1 MGEEEESGEE
11 SGGEESGGE
20 EGEEESEEE
29 EEVVVAKPV
38 KSKRSLKPKGKKKDP
53 NKPKRNMSAFFLF
66 STANR
71 AALKEANPDLSF
83 GDLAKLISQKY
94 KGLDDKARKDKARYL
109 EEMKNY
115 VAPDSDS
122 SDEDSGKKKKKAKKT
137 KDPNRPKRNMSAFFL
152 YSCANRAA
160 IKSENPDA
168 SFGDLAKIISVKF
181 KQLSDKDKK
190 KWEKKA
196 AKDKIR
202 YGEEMKAYN
211 EGS

>member
-1 MGEEEESGEE
+1 MGEEEEESGEE

-20 EGEEESEEE
+20 EGE

-94 KGLDDKARKDKARYL
+94 KGLDDKARK
-109 EEMKNY
+109 
-115 VAPDSDS
+115 
-122 SDEDSGKKKKKAKKT
+122 
-137 KDPNRPKRNMSAFFL
+137 
-152 YSCANRAA
+152 
-160 IKSENPDA
+160 
-168 SFGDLAKIISVKF
+168 
-181 KQLSDKDKK
+181 
-190 KWEKKA
+190 KWDKKA
-196 AKDKIR
+196 AK
-202 YGEEMKAYN
+202 
-211 EGS
+211 